1 MQYLS
6 GVWESLTGQASA
18 KRKRSGDESAA
29 LPDRMTSL
37 KLFSDQC
44 PGRQQS
50 TATYSRL
57 PEENLLDSSSCATT
71 GSYFRPPGSFSTSDF
86 ASGPSFCQ
94 QAQDPTFRLPPPP
107 VQSHDQPQGS
117 ISNHAGS
124 NVRFSSQPSYTDC
137 SGHHHFVPH
146 SVKSTQHTFLHA
158 QQHHSFTAAVQSSL
172 PQNQSASSYY
182 LPGKQTQKHSKAGL
196 YQQQPAA
203 PATIT
208 GLFCSESISPEAC
221 CKPSPVCA
229 DVESPDLDLTES
241 VADSPDDNDIT
252 DEIMSS
258 PSTPISGILMA
269 FLALCQSPQVITA
282 LSKLQASHL
291 LPCPSTFSVLPL
303 SVQLCPE
310 AMSTELLTA
319 GSLVQQ
325 WSKASQLEWTLAGM
339 FALSLRAGLDPM
351 DLDTTMLLSLLWILG
366 ENTLL
371 HCDINIVGMTSIVS
385 ITLHLMEQDTMTLS
399 QLNLSL
405 K

>member
-50 TATYSRL
+50 SATYSRL

-71 GSYFRPPGSFSTSDF
+71 GSYFRPPGSFSTSDDCF

-94 QAQDPTFRLPPPP
+94 QAQDPTFRLPPL

-117 ISNHAGS
+117 ISNLAGS
-124 NVRFSSQPSYTDC
+124 NVRYSSQPSYTDC
-137 SGHHHFVPH
+137 SQHHHFVPH
-146 SVKSTQHTFLHA
+146 ALKSTQHTFLQA
-158 QQHHSFTAAVQSSL
+158 QQHHSFTAAVPSSL
-172 PQNQSASSYY
+172 PENQSASSYC
-182 LPGKQTQKHSKAGL
+182 LPGKQTEKHSKASL

-203 PATIT
+203 PATST

-229 DVESPDLDLTES
+229 DVQSPDLDLTES
-241 VADSPDDNDIT
+241 VADSPDDNDIM

-258 PSTPISGILMA
+258 PSTPISGVLMA
-269 FLALCQSPQVITA
+269 FLALCQSPHVITA

-303 SVQLCPE
+303 SIQLCPE
-310 AMSTELLTA
+310 ALSTELLTA

-325 WSKASQLEWTLAGM
+325 WSKASQLEWTLAGI
-339 FALSLRAGLDPM
+339 FALSQRAGLDPM
-351 DLDTTMLLSLLWILG
+351 DLDTTMLLSALWILG
-366 ENTLL
+366 EKILL
-371 HCDINIVGMTSIVS
+371 HCDASI
-385 ITLHLMEQDTMTLS
+385 IC
-399 QLNLSL
+399 
-405 K
+405 

>member
-6 GVWESLTGQASA
+6 GVWESLTGQATA
-18 KRKRSGDESAA
+18 KRKRSGNESAA

-50 TATYSRL
+50 SATYSRL
-57 PEENLLDSSSCATT
+57 PEDNLLDSSSCATS
-71 GSYFRPPGSFSTSDF
+71 GSYFRPPGSFSTSDDCF
-86 ASGPSFCQ
+86 GSGPSFCQ
-94 QAQDPTFRLPPPP
+94 QAQDPTFRLPPP
-107 VQSHDQPQGS
+107 VHSHDQPQGS
-117 ISNHAGS
+117 ISNHTGS
-124 NVRFSSQPSYTDC
+124 NVRYSSQPSYTDF
-137 SGHHHFVPH
+137 SQHHHFVPH
-146 SVKSTQHTFLHA
+146 ALKSTKHTFLQA
-158 QQHHSFTAAVQSSL
+158 QQHRSFTAAVQSSL

-182 LPGKQTQKHSKAGL
+182 LPGKQTEKHSTTGL
-196 YQQQPAA
+196 YQKQPAA
-203 PATIT
+203 PATST
-208 GLFCSESISPEAC
+208 DLFCSESISPEAC

-229 DVESPDLDLTES
+229 DVQSPDLDLTES
-241 VADSPDDNDIT
+241 VADSPNDNDIM

-258 PSTPISGILMA
+258 PSTPISGVLMA

-310 AMSTELLTA
+310 ALSTELLTA

-339 FALSLRAGLDPM
+339 FALSQRAGLDPM
-351 DLDTTMLLSLLWILG
+351 DLDTTRLLSLLWILG
-366 ENTLL
+366 ETILL
-371 HCDINIVGMTSIVS
+371 HCDANTFC
-385 ITLHLMEQDTMTLS
+385 
-399 QLNLSL
+399 
-405 K
+405 

>member
-57 PEENLLDSSSCATT
+57 PQENLLDSSSCATT

-158 QQHHSFTAAVQSSL
+158 QQHHSVTAAVQSSL

-182 LPGKQTQKHSKAGL
+182 LPGKQTEKHSKVSL

-203 PATIT
+203 PATST

-229 DVESPDLDLTES
+229 GVESPDLDLTES
-241 VADSPDDNDIT
+241 VADSPDDNDIM

-303 SVQLCPE
+303 SMQLCPG

-371 HCDINIVGMTSIVS
+371 HCDINIVDMTSIVS
-385 ITLHLMEQDTMTLS
+385 ITLH
-399 QLNLSL
+399 
-405 K
+405 

>member
-6 GVWESLTGQASA
+6 GVWESLTGQTSA

-37 KLFSDQC
+37 KLISDQC

-50 TATYSRL
+50 SATSSRP
-57 PEENLLDSSSCATT
+57 PEDNLLDASSCATT
-71 GSYFRPPGSFSTSDF
+71 GSHFRPPGSFSTSDDCF
-86 ASGPSFCQ
+86 ASGPLFCQ
-94 QAQDPTFRLPPPP
+94 QAQDQTFRLPPP

-117 ISNHAGS
+117 ISNRAGS
-124 NVRFSSQPSYTDC
+124 NVRYSSQPTSTQPSYTDC
-137 SGHHHFVPH
+137 SQHHHFVPH
-146 SVKSTQHTFLHA
+146 ALKSTQDTFLQA
-158 QQHHSFTAAVQSSL
+158 QQHHSFTTAVQSSL

-182 LPGKQTQKHSKAGL
+182 LPSKQTEQHNTACL
-196 YQQQPAA
+196 YRQQPAA
-203 PATIT
+203 PATST

-229 DVESPDLDLTES
+229 DVQSPDLDLTES
-241 VADSPDDNDIT
+241 VADSPDDTDIM

-258 PSTPISGILMA
+258 PSTPISGVLMA
-269 FLALCQSPQVITA
+269 FLALCQCPQVITA
-282 LSKLQASHL
+282 LSKLQASHH

-366 ENTLL
+366 EKSLL
-371 HCDINIVGMTSIVS
+371 HCDANIVC
-385 ITLHLMEQDTMTLS
+385 
-399 QLNLSL
+399 
-405 K
+405 